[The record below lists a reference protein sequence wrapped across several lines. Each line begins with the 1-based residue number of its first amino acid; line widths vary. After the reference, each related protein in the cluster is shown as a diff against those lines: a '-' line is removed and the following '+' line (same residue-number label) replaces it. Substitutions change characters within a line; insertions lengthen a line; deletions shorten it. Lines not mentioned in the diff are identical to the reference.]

1 MSPGIHGGQTGL
13 QAVITGVVI
22 DGWGKGN
29 LVKGHY
35 TEIKCDHDG
44 ITTDCWRGTL
54 DIARDAEH

>member
-1 MSPGIHGGQTGL
+1 M
-13 QAVITGVVI
+13 ITGVVT

-29 LVKGHY
+29 LVRGEY

-54 DIARDAEH
+54 DNGE